1 MSDIIEGRNP
11 VIEAL
16 KADHPLNKIVL
27 AANTGKHSIIA
38 EILYLARSRGI
49 PVEYVAREALD
60 RISTGG
66 VHQGVIAFAAA
77 KEYVDLDDLL
87 TISQQKGEPPLY
99 CILDGIED
107 PHNLGAI
114 IRAAEGSGVHGLI
127 IRERRAA
134 GLTGA
139 VAKASAGAVEYVPV
153 ARVTN
158 ISQSIETLK
167 KNNVWVAGVDAA
179 GETDF
184 HKADFTGATAIVIGS
199 EGKGLSDL
207 VRKRCDYL
215 VSIPMRGKINSLNA
229 SIAAALV
236 MYEALRQRSSRTA
249 GK

>member
-1 MSDIIEGRNP
+1 MSDSIEGRNP

-16 KADHPLNKIVL
+16 KSNRPLNKILL
-27 AANTGKHSIIA
+27 AGNIGKHSVIA
-38 EILYLARSRGI
+38 ELLYLARSKGI
-49 PVEYVAREALD
+49 PVEHVAREALD
-60 RISTGG
+60 RLSTTGA
-66 VHQGVIAFAAA
+66 HQGVIAFAAV
-77 KEYVDLDDLL
+77 KEYLELEEL
-87 TISQQKGEPPLY
+87 FAISQQKGEPPLY

-107 PHNLGAI
+107 PQNLGAI
-114 IRAAEGSGVHGLI
+114 LRTAEGSGVHGLI

-139 VAKASAGAVEYVPV
+139 VARASAGAVEYVPV

-158 ISQSIETLK
+158 ISQAIETLK
-167 KNNVWVAGVDAA
+167 EKGVWVAGIDAA
-179 GETDF
+179 GKTDF
-184 HKADFTGATAIVIGS
+184 RKADFKSPTAIVIGS

-236 MYEALRQRSSRTA
+236 MYEALRQRTLIE
-249 GK
+249 